1 MPTATIGNSADS
13 KRASLRGWFACA
25 FVSVLIVFAYAFVLA
40 TPEAQ
45 AKSAHPNGNG
55 NGNGHGAKGD
65 GNRAKGGDLTKTAD
79 PNEADLKSGDNKG
92 GGSADKSPLGIK
104 DTLNSA
110 PNTSPNP
117 GVAPS
122 GHEATPANDPVG
134 GATPTDTGAT
144 TPTPTPDPVGV
155 TPTPD
160 PVGVTPTPDS
170 VEVTPTPDP
179 VGVTPTPDSVEVT
192 PTPDPVGV
200 TPTPAPV
207 EVTPTPDPVG
217 VTPIPD
223 PIGVTPTPTPAP
235 VGVMSTPDP
244 IGVMPTLDPVGVSI
258 TNGQFTPELTIPSDS
273 NTESVSE
280 SILTPSSV
288 EFLPRSTSSEFA
300 SESVVPTQVTKPA
313 NEGPLAS
320 PIATQLKATFGSLAT
335 TIMHSVDRL
344 LSPNSGLLTNLL
356 THTNDQ
362 TSGLL
367 EWLSGVLGGVLEGGN
382 APSSPVDTPFTPTPV
397 APAPPAPAAAS
408 FTSNFLNG
416 AKHTDQDYLMLFGV
430 LALFSIPLIE
440 GMFSLHRSELLKPSS
455 LPHLAIERPG

>member
-1 MPTATIGNSADS
+1 VPTATIGNSADS
-13 KRASLRGWFACA
+13 KRVSLRGWFACA
-25 FVSVLIVFAYAFVLA
+25 FISVLIVFAYAFVLA

-65 GNRAKGGDLTKTAD
+65 GNGAKGGDLTKTAD
-79 PNEADLKSGDNKG
+79 PNKADLKSGDNKG
-92 GGSADKSPLGIK
+92 GDSADKSPLGIK

-110 PNTSPNP
+110 PNTSPDP

-122 GHEATPANDPVG
+122 GHEATPTNDPVG
-134 GATPTDTGAT
+134 GATPTDTGAA

-160 PVGVTPTPDS
+160 PVG
-170 VEVTPTPDP
+170 
-179 VGVTPTPDSVEVT
+179 G
-192 PTPDPVGV
+192 
-200 TPTPAPV
+200 
-207 EVTPTPDPVG
+207 
-217 VTPIPD
+217 
-223 PIGVTPTPTPAP
+223 
-235 VGVMSTPDP
+235 
-244 IGVMPTLDPVGVSI
+244 SI
-258 TNGQFTPELTIPSDS
+258 TTAQFTPELTIPSGS

-280 SILTPSSV
+280 SILAPSSV

-300 SESVVPTQVTKPA
+300 SKSVVPTQITKPA
-313 NEGPLAS
+313 NEEPNLAA
-320 PIATQLKATFGSLAT
+320 PIATQLKATFGSLAN

-362 TSGLL
+362 TSGLV
-367 EWLSGVLGGVLEGGN
+367 EWLSGVLGGVLEGSN
-382 APSSPVDTPFTPTPV
+382 TPSSPVDTPFTPTPV

-408 FTSNFLNG
+408 FTSNFSNG

-430 LALFSIPLIE
+430 LALLSIPLIE

>member
-1 MPTATIGNSADS
+1 
-13 KRASLRGWFACA
+13 
-25 FVSVLIVFAYAFVLA
+25 
-40 TPEAQ
+40 
-45 AKSAHPNGNG
+45 
-55 NGNGHGAKGD
+55 
-65 GNRAKGGDLTKTAD
+65 
-79 PNEADLKSGDNKG
+79 
-92 GGSADKSPLGIK
+92 
-104 DTLNSA
+104 
-110 PNTSPNP
+110 
-117 GVAPS
+117 
-122 GHEATPANDPVG
+122 
-134 GATPTDTGAT
+134 
-144 TPTPTPDPVGV
+144 V

-160 PVGVTPTPDS
+160 PVGAAP
-170 VEVTPTPDP
+170 
-179 VGVTPTPDSVEVT
+179 T

-207 EVTPTPDPVG
+207 GAAPTPTPDPVG
-217 VTPIPD
+217 VIL
-223 PIGVTPTPTPAP
+223 
-235 VGVMSTPDP
+235 TPDP
-244 IGVMPTLDPVGVSI
+244 IGVMPTLDPVGVMLTPDPI
-258 TNGQFTPELTIPSDS
+258 GVMPTLDPVGVPVTTGQFTPKLTIPSGS

-300 SESVVPTQVTKPA
+300 SESVVSTQVTKPA

-320 PIATQLKATFGSLAT
+320 PIATQLKAAFGSLAT

-344 LSPNSGLLTNLL
+344 LSPNSGLLTNLF
-356 THTNDQ
+356 THTNNQ

-367 EWLSGVLGGVLEGGN
+367 EWLSGTFGDVLEVSN
-382 APSSPVDTPFTPTPV
+382 TPPSSPVDIPFTPTPV

-430 LALFSIPLIE
+430 LALFSIPLLE